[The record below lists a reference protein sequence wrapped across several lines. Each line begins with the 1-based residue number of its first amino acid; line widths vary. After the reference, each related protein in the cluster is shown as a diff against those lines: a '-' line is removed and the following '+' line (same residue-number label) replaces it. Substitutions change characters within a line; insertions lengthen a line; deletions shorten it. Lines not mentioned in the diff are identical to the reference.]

1 MIKYKLICNDC
12 EVSFDSWFSSSHEYE
27 KIKKKKLVNCYICN
41 SVNIKKTLM
50 SPSVLR
56 LKNDTKDKKYNEVKK
71 TIIKY
76 QRFINEKFNYVG
88 RNFAYEARS
97 LHYKNKKISKGIF
110 GLATKDDFKE
120 LKEEGIEVEL
130 MPWIKNNSH

>member
-27 KIKKKKLVNCYICN
+27 KLKKKKLVNCYICN

>member
-1 MIKYKLICNDC
+1 
-12 EVSFDSWFSSSHEYE
+12 
-27 KIKKKKLVNCYICN
+27 
-41 SVNIKKTLM
+41 VNIKKTLM